1 MNIRRP
7 LIVSAGLIL
16 LMAGLSLAA
25 AVVLPASVPLR
36 FDARGIPTVYGSPI
50 MPLIVMPIA
59 GIAVSAI
66 FAVLARIEP
75 RRDNLTASRVPY
87 ATRWIAAVSVMTVIH
102 LWIVYTLDTTVHGAA
117 PIDPERLFLALAGVV
132 IAIAGSQLTKL
143 RSNFMIGIR
152 TPWTL
157 SDDRVWQRT
166 HRLARVAV
174 VLAGLAI
181 LVAALAAP
189 KAILFGTVMAIVAV
203 SGIAV
208 VLLSYVLWRRSDA
221 NGLGA

>member
-16 LMAGLSLAA
+16 VMAGLSLAA

-50 MPLIVMPIA
+50 MPLVVMPIA
-59 GIAVSAI
+59 GIIISAI
-66 FAVLARIEP
+66 FVALAHIEP

-87 ATRWIAAVSVMTVIH
+87 AARWIAAVSVMTVIH

-117 PIDPERLFLALAGVV
+117 PVDPERLVIALAGVV

-143 RSNFMIGIR
+143 HSNFTIGIR
-152 TPWTL
+152 TRWTL
-157 SDDRVWQRT
+157 SDDGVWQRT
-166 HRLARVAV
+166 HRLARIPVMLTGA
-174 VLAGLAI
+174 AI
-181 LVAALAAP
+181 FVAALMAS
-189 KAILFGTVMAIVAV
+189 KAILFGTVMAIVIV
-203 SGIAV
+203 SGVALA
-208 VLLSYVLWRRSDA
+208 LLSYVLWHRSDA
-221 NGLGA
+221 NGLGV